1 MSYTRGT
8 NTSLAT
14 AILAAVEIGFRLVD
28 VFTEVPFAGNQLC
41 VVPDPPADLDT
52 ATMAM
57 LAQEIGFSETTFV
70 TAIRPDG
77 YDIRIFTPNDELPF
91 AGHPTLGTAFT
102 LASEGR
108 LNANA
113 VQTSAAGDVP
123 VDVDLDGGIAWMQQL
138 PPVFGEPVVDR
149 DAVARAAGLEPS
161 DLIDGLPIVAGSAG
175 IPHLM
180 VPVRDEPTLR
190 RAARDEAGC
199 SAVCAATDTEALY
212 LFAVR
217 ADGDVMARMFDR
229 WLAIGEDP
237 ATGSAAGP
245 LGAHLAA
252 HRLAGMPGRVTIAQG
267 EMVGRPSFLY
277 VDARSDGDLFT
288 VRVGGGVRI
297 VGEGSFRI

>member
-1 MSYTRGT
+1 
-8 NTSLAT
+8 
-14 AILAAVEIGFRLVD
+14 VEIGFRLVD

-41 VVPDPPADLDT
+41 VMPDPPADLDS
-52 ATMAM
+52 ATMAL

-77 YDIRIFTPNDELPF
+77 YDVRIFTPNDELPF

-108 LNANA
+108 LSANA

-123 VDVDLDGGIAWMQQL
+123 VDVDLGGGIAWMQQL
-138 PPVFGEPVVDR
+138 PPVFGEPFAAR
-149 DAVARAAGLEPS
+149 DAVACAAGLASS
-161 DLIDGLPIVAGSAG
+161 DLVDGLPIVAGSAG

-190 RAARDEAGC
+190 RAVKDQAGC
-199 SAVCAATDTEALY
+199 SAVCAAAGAEALY
-212 LFAVR
+212 LFVVR

-229 WLAIGEDP
+229 WPAIGEDP

-245 LGAHLAA
+245 LGAYLAA
-252 HRLAGMPGRVTIAQG
+252 HRLAGLPGRATIAQG
-267 EMVGRPSFLY
+267 EMVGRPSFLHLD
-277 VDARSDGDLFT
+277 VRSDGNPFT
-288 VRVGGGVRI
+288 VKVGGGVRI
-297 VGEGSFRI
+297 VGEGSFRVDPA